1 MWYFTWPLALIETMG
16 NTTLVPSHSGRL
28 HAQQEPSTG
37 PTGSPHQAYFDFHQ
51 SSFLLPEM
59 TGAVTY
65 NASQN
70 ILEHNRL
77 MASYTHLQYASHP
90 NN

>member
-16 NTTLVPSHSGRL
+16 NATFVPSHCGRL

-37 PTGSPHQAYFDFHQ
+37 PSSSPHQAYFDFHQ
-51 SSFLLPEM
+51 SSSLLPEM